1 MTPQYIQWDYPEC
14 IVCSFIENSIGLKR
28 VTFVYSDGEGRTG
41 VFIAMDILV
50 KEGEIIKVINIL
62 DCVKTLRE
70 QRDNMVQTVVNI
82 LY

>member
-1 MTPQYIQWDYPEC
+1 
-14 IVCSFIENSIGLKR
+14 
-28 VTFVYSDGEGRTG
+28 
-41 VFIAMDILV
+41 MDILV

-82 LY
+82 ANEPVSSIRYKLAGAYNENSHQSAHPHSLTGV